1 MMKKHFIST
10 AESEDKMKEKELVDA
25 AKKLKK
31 YCKSMPINCDG
42 CYFYEKYN
50 CCPLVSDAPAY
61 WEIEDGAT

>member
-1 MMKKHFIST
+1 
-10 AESEDKMKEKELVDA
+10 MKEKELVDA